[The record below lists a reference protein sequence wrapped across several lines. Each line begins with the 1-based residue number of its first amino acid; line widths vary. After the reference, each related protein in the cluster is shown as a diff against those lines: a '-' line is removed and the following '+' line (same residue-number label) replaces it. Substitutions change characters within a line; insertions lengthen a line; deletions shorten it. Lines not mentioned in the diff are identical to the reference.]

1 MNQESSTK
9 LHRRKEINN
18 EYKARRHYGGVY
30 TITNTVNGKYLIG
43 YAANLKSIQ
52 NRFQFA
58 VATGSTVHPKLQ
70 TDWEEFGAQVFTF
83 EVLEE
88 LEQKP
93 DQTQAEFM
101 DELKTL
107 EQLCRANLDESKEY

>member
-1 MNQESSTK
+1 MN
-9 LHRRKEINN
+9 RRKEIND
-18 EYKARRHYGGVY
+18 EYKARKLCGGVY
-30 TITNTVNGKYLIG
+30 TITNTVNGKYLLG
-43 YAANLKSIQ
+43 YAANLKSKQ

-58 VATGSTVHPKLQ
+58 ITTGSTVHPKLQ
-70 TDWEEFGAQVFTF
+70 KDWEVFGAQVFTL

-93 DQTQAEFM
+93 HQSQAEFM
-101 DELKTL
+101 DDLKTL